1 MHQGERCSQEQDE
14 KKSASHNV
22 RDLLIVDETRDG
34 SFGKSTIAFKSTNQS
49 RGTMKAYRVAG
60 QAPFGSMRQKF
71 SLDIVASSKDDA
83 EHRAYSTIG
92 SRHKANRRAINIISI
107 GEIDPRTSTEPSV
120 LHHFRDQIAA
130 EGGTIAPVAE
140 EE

>member
-1 MHQGERCSQEQDE
+1 
-14 KKSASHNV
+14 
-22 RDLLIVDETRDG
+22 
-34 SFGKSTIAFKSTNQS
+34 
-49 RGTMKAYRVAG
+49 MKAYRVAG

-83 EHRAYSTIG
+83 EHRAYSILG
-92 SRHKANRRAINIISI
+92 SRHKATRRSINIISV
-107 GEIDPRTSTEPSV
+107 GEIDPRTSTEPTV

-130 EGGTIAPVAE
+130 EGGKIAPTVE

>member
-1 MHQGERCSQEQDE
+1 
-14 KKSASHNV
+14 
-22 RDLLIVDETRDG
+22 
-34 SFGKSTIAFKSTNQS
+34 
-49 RGTMKAYRVAG
+49 MKAYRVAG

-83 EHRAYSTIG
+83 EHRAYSILG
-92 SRHKANRRAINIISI
+92 SRHKANRRAINITSV
-107 GEIDPRTSTEPSV
+107 GEIDHRTSTESTV

-130 EGGTIAPVAE
+130 EGGTIAPTVE

>member
-1 MHQGERCSQEQDE
+1 
-14 KKSASHNV
+14 
-22 RDLLIVDETRDG
+22 
-34 SFGKSTIAFKSTNQS
+34 
-49 RGTMKAYRVAG
+49 MKAYRVAG

-83 EHRAYSTIG
+83 EHRTYSILG
-92 SRHKANRRAINIISI
+92 SRHKANRRAINITSV
-107 GEIDPRTSTEPSV
+107 GEIDPRTSTESTV

-130 EGGTIAPVAE
+130 EGGTIAPTVE